1 MTFRSLALP
10 RFWDRYD
17 RLPMEV
23 QAQADKQ
30 YALFSQ
36 NPSHP
41 SLRFKQVG
49 TFWSVRVSYSYRALA
64 FARRRYVDVVLDRDA
79 RGLREAA
86 GMNI

>member
-1 MTFRSLALP
+1 VTFRSLALP
-10 RFWDRYD
+10 RFWDLYD
-17 RLPMEV
+17 RLPAEI

-49 TFWSVRVSYSYRALA
+49 AFWSVRVSYSYRALA
-64 FARRRYVDVVLDRDA
+64 VRDGEVLTGFWIGTHADYDNLLA
-79 RGLREAA
+79 
-86 GMNI
+86 